1 MSIPLLFKDK
11 TGLIYHSLALAY
23 TVAAYF
29 TGFAGLFSNHWLINI
44 VSTLLLAHGMIISGY
59 MLHECAHNTIFKNNE
74 HNARLGRMLMW
85 LNGSCYGTYEDVRF
99 KHFRHHVDNGDLCW
113 FDYQTWFRRHPLI
126 LKIVLAL
133 EWLYIPAHEV
143 VMHSLLVLG
152 SFIIP
157 QRKSQRLHNLTA
169 IVIRGGLYGS
179 LLWFYPR
186 VAVLYAAAYLL
197 MLIVLRFMDN
207 LQHDYAGT
215 HTLFDK
221 TPLPHKS
228 DRIYEQAH
236 TFSNPISL
244 KHKWPN
250 LLVLNFGFHNA
261 HHARPTIPW
270 FQLPALHRELFG
282 ENPDDVIPFTAQ
294 LKCYSRYRVAR
305 VMTYEQ
311 EGNGSEYMAQA
322 KQGQATGINAVSFL
336 TAF

>member
-1 MSIPLLFKDK
+1 MTISLFKDK

-44 VSTLLLAHGMIISGY
+44 VSMLLLAHGMIISGY
-59 MLHECAHNTIFKNNE
+59 ILHECAHNTIFKRNE
-74 HNARLGRMLMW
+74 HNARLGRLLMW

-113 FDYQTWFRRHPLI
+113 FDYQQWFKHHPMI
-126 LKIVLAL
+126 LKLVLVL
-133 EWLYIPAHEV
+133 EWLYIPAQEV
-143 VMHSLLVLG
+143 VMHTLLVFG

-157 QRKSQRLHNLTA
+157 QRKSQRLHNVSA

-186 VAVLYAAAYLL
+186 AALLYTVAYLL

-215 HTLFDK
+215 YTLFDK
-221 TPLPHKS
+221 TPLPHKG
-228 DRIYEQAH
+228 DRQYEQAH
-236 TFSNPISL
+236 TFSNPLSL
-244 KHKWPN
+244 KHQWPN

-261 HHARPTIPW
+261 HHARPTTPW
-270 FQLPALHRELFG
+270 YQLPALHRELFG
-282 ENPDDVIPFTAQ
+282 ERTDNTIPFLAQ
-294 LKCYSRYRVAR
+294 LKCYSRYRVSR
-305 VMTYEQ
+305 VMSYEQ
-311 EGNGSEYMAQA
+311 EGNGAEYMQQA
-322 KQGQATGINAVSFL
+322 RQGQATGINAVSFL
-336 TAF
+336 TPF

>member
-1 MSIPLLFKDK
+1 MTIPLFKDK
-11 TGLIYHSLALAY
+11 SGLIYHSLALAY
-23 TVAAYF
+23 TLLAYA
-29 TGFAGLFSNHWLINI
+29 TGFAGLFSDGWLINI
-44 VSTLLLAHGMIISGY
+44 MSTLLLAHGMIISGY
-59 MLHECAHNTIFKNNE
+59 LLHECAHNTIFKSNE

-85 LNGSCYGTYEDVRF
+85 VNGSCYGTYEDVRF

-113 FDYQTWFRRHPLI
+113 FDYQSWFKRHPLI

-143 VMHSLLVLG
+143 VMHVLLVF
-152 SFIIP
+152 SAFIIP
-157 QRKSQRLHNLTA
+157 QRKSQRLYNLTA
-169 IVIRGGLYGS
+169 IVIRGGLFGS

-186 VAVLYAAAYLL
+186 AAVLYVIAYML

-228 DRIYEQAH
+228 DRQYEQDH

-244 KHKWPN
+244 RYKWPN

-261 HHARPTIPW
+261 HHAKPTTPW
-270 FQLPALHRELFG
+270 FQLPTLHRELFG
-282 ENPDDVIPFTAQ
+282 DSSAQVIPFTAQ
-294 LKCYSRYRVAR
+294 VKCYSQFRVAR

-311 EGNGSEYMAQA
+311 EGNGAEYMKQA
-322 KQGQATGINAVSFL
+322 SKGLATGINAVSFL

>member
-1 MSIPLLFKDK
+1 MTIPLFKDK
-11 TGLIYHSLALAY
+11 SGLIYHSLALAY
-23 TVAAYF
+23 TLLAYGL
-29 TGFAGLFSNHWLINI
+29 GFAGLFSDYWLIN
-44 VSTLLLAHGMIISGY
+44 VLGTLLLAHGMIISGY

-74 HNARLGRMLMW
+74 HNARLGRILMW
-85 LNGSCYGTYEDVRF
+85 LNGSCYGTYEDVRY

-113 FDYQTWFRRHPLI
+113 FDYQAWFKRHPMI

-133 EWLYIPAHEV
+133 EWLYIPAHEL
-143 VMHSLLVLG
+143 VMHGLLVFG

-157 QRKSQRLHNLTA
+157 QRKSQRLHNVA
-169 IVIRGGLYGS
+169 IIIIRGSLYGT

-186 VAVLYAAAYLL
+186 AAILYSVAYML

-207 LQHDYAGT
+207 LQHDYAST
-215 HTLFDK
+215 FTLFDK

-228 DRIYEQAH
+228 DREYEQIH

-244 KHKWPN
+244 THKWPN

-261 HHARPTIPW
+261 HHARPTTPW
-270 FQLPALHRELFG
+270 FRLPALHRELYG
-282 ENPDDVIPFTAQ
+282 ENPADVIPFFAQ
-294 LKCYSRYRVAR
+294 VKCYSRYRVAR

-311 EGNGSEYMAQA
+311 EGNGAAYMKEAS
-322 KQGQATGINAVSFL
+322 QGLATGINAVSFL

>member
-1 MSIPLLFKDK
+1 MLRNLMVREYFSAI
-11 TGLIYHSLALAY
+11 
-23 TVAAYF
+23 AASF
-29 TGFAGLFSNHWLINI
+29 
-44 VSTLLLAHGMIISGY
+44 
-59 MLHECAHNTIFKNNE
+59 NTIFKSNE

-85 LNGSCYGTYEDVRF
+85 VNGSCYGTYEDVRF

-113 FDYQTWFRRHPLI
+113 FDYQAWFKRHPLI
-126 LKIVLAL
+126 LKLVLAL

-143 VMHSLLVLG
+143 IMHGMLVFG

-157 QRKSQRLHNLTA
+157 QRKSQRLYNLTA
-169 IVIRGGLYGS
+169 IVIRGSLYGT

-186 VAVLYAAAYLL
+186 VAVLYAVAYML

-228 DRIYEQAH
+228 DRVYEQAH

-244 KHKWPN
+244 KYKWPN
-250 LLVLNFGFHNA
+250 LIVLNFGFHNA
-261 HHARPTIPW
+261 HHARPTTPW

-282 ENPDDVIPFTAQ
+282 ENPDDVIPFAAQ
-294 LKCYSRYRVAR
+294 LKCYSRFRVAR

-311 EGNGSEYMAQA
+311 EGNGAEYMKDAS
-322 KQGQATGINAVSFL
+322 QGLATGINAVSFL